1 MKVDKLILIL
11 AFGTILTACKT
22 QNNIDYPKPTYMDSV
37 NGITLQPIESISYYV
52 GPLSHSWFVDFANGE
67 KGIIG
72 YDRSLLNHWT
82 FRARFDTT
90 RSFPLTGHSDAF
102 VERYGIAEE
111 DLIKIMDHVNA
122 NGIVLLCGPSC
133 IRWEEEYASAIYE
146 YHDDTLD
153 ERLVL
158 FDAIDDSIRFI
169 YNIEKKKDK
178 NNPSNI
184 NSIEAYSSGI
194 RGYARR
200 TNCNSDLMEFIYGET
215 HITTFCFSADTM
227 QCLSVHSD
235 NNHYLNSFQ
244 PLTRKK

>member
-11 AFGTILTACKT
+11 AFGTILTACIT
-22 QNNIDYPKPTYMDSV
+22 QNNNIDYPKPTYMDSV

-52 GPLSHSWFVDFANGE
+52 GPLSHEWFVDFANGE

-72 YDRSLLNHWT
+72 YDRSLPNHWT

-178 NNPSNI
+178 KIFQIKIQLKLTVMEYEGTHAVQIVIPTSW
-184 NSIEAYSSGI
+184 SLFT
-194 RGYARR
+194 ARH
-200 TNCNSDLMEFIYGET
+200 TLQHSVFQQTLCN
-215 HITTFCFSADTM
+215 
-227 QCLSVHSD
+227 V
-235 NNHYLNSFQ
+235 
-244 PLTRKK
+244 